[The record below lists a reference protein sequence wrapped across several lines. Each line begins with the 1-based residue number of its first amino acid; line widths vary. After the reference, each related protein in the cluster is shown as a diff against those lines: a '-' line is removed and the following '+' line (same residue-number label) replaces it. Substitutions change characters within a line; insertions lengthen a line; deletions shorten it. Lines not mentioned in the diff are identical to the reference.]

1 MTAEAPELHDADTPS
16 WYSRWMPRLII
27 VILVG
32 LVVFWGA
39 TWVFV
44 SITDF
49 IITLILAFFVAFA
62 MLPAVD
68 YLSNRRGWRRG
79 LATALTMAIGT
90 LMALLFAIAIA
101 QVVIDQIVQ
110 LVDKAPDYADQAVRW
125 VNDTFETDYS
135 VDQLIDELGG
145 YDAIVRSGA
154 ETALSGVL
162 GFTSSLVGLVFRAL
176 TIGLFVFYIL
186 ADLPKLRNT
195 LLKNLPPVKQHY
207 ADTFFTITIQK
218 VGGYVYSRL
227 VLAAFSAVFHFAVFT
242 ILDLPYALAMALW
255 VGLVSQF
262 VPSVGTYLAGVVPFL
277 IALLEDPVKAVWVLI
292 AVTIYQQIE
301 NYLISPKVTANTMDL
316 HPAVAF
322 GSAIIGGSLLG
333 AAGAL
338 LALPVAATITALVQT
353 FATDYAVIDSETIE
367 SQEAYEARM
376 AAKKDAKKERRGQR
390 PQRSEE

>member
-1 MTAEAPELHDADTPS
+1 MTAEAPEVQTQSRS
-16 WYSRWMPRLII
+16 WYAYWLPRLIV

-32 LVVFWGA
+32 LAVFWGA
-39 TWVFV
+39 SWIFV
-44 SITDF
+44 STTDF

-68 YLSNRRGWRRG
+68 YLSNKRGWRRG
-79 LATALTMAIGT
+79 LATGLTMLIGT
-90 LMALLFAIAIA
+90 LMALLCAVAIA

-110 LVDKAPDYADQAVRW
+110 IVDRAPEYADQVIVW
-125 VNDTFETDYS
+125 VNETFGTDYS
-135 VDQLIDELGG
+135 VDELVEELGG
-145 YDAIVRSGA
+145 YDSIVRAGA
-154 ETALSGVL
+154 QTALSGVL
-162 GFTSSLVGLVFRAL
+162 GFTSSIVGLVFRAL

-186 ADLPKLRNT
+186 ADLPKLRT
-195 LLKNLPPVKQHY
+195 ALLKNIPPIQQHY
-207 ADTFFTITIQK
+207 VDTFLTVTIQK
-218 VGGYVYSRL
+218 VGGYVYSRF

-277 IALLEDPVKAVWVLI
+277 IALLEDPVDAIWVLI

-301 NYLISPKVTANTMDL
+301 NYAISPKVTANTMDL

-322 GSAIIGGSLLG
+322 GSAIVGGSLLG

-353 FATDYAVIDSETIE
+353 FATDYAVIDSDTIE

-376 AAKKDAKKERRGQR
+376 AAKKDAKKERRAER
-390 PQRSEE
+390 RHRSDE